1 MKRDL
6 SKPLASTFGDEP
18 KGKKISKAKFES
30 PSGRVKGEQ
39 RLAVSKAGDKNK
51 QRQAEA
57 AAAPKP
63 MSKGK
68 KAAIAIGTG
77 VAAAGKV
84 AYDLYHDGL
93 RKDYGT
99 HRASLTFKEQESVK
113 THPSNRELRKWKKS
127 R

>member
-1 MKRDL
+1 MDDRNKMQLR
-6 SKPLASTFGDEP
+6 GGGEP
-18 KGKKISKAKFES
+18 KGKSISKTKFEA
-30 PSGRVKGEQ
+30 PSGKVIGEQ
-39 RLAVSKAGDKNK
+39 RNAVSKAGEKNK
-51 QRQAEA
+51 ARQGEA

-63 MSKGK
+63 MSKTK

-99 HRASLTFKEQESVK
+99 HRASLTYKEQESVK